1 MFTFDLEVVGMMG
14 LPSFLRKSH
23 VISAKKYLYSQ
34 YIDLLNTLSDNDLIS
49 TFNNKLLN
57 NRWRDALE
65 PRREMMRELSVLRAR
80 ERTYV
85 RQLLKE
91 EQVRR

>member
-1 MFTFDLEVVGMMG
+1 MMG

-23 VISAKKYLYSQ
+23 FVSAKKYVYNQ

-57 NRWRDALE
+57 NRWRDTLE